1 MLAPAPTFRAPLSPW
16 TTADDELE
24 IAPITTEVSATL
36 PVGAGTAFEAF
47 ADVGQTPRWLS
58 VVQSAR
64 VARLHSDG
72 RPAVVAFLAR
82 LERATIGY
90 SMHYAWDV
98 TDLSASWST
107 PEGATVHIAGDA
119 RFTPLSARA
128 CLLHYRLT
136 LELPF
141 ETEWANA
148 SFGGNAAAA
157 VASEFREHLRRL
169 A

>member
-1 MLAPAPTFRAPLSPW
+1 MHAVAPVALAPLSPW
-16 TTADDELE
+16 TADDELG

-47 ADVGQTPRWLS
+47 ADIAQTPRWMS
-58 VVQSAR
+58 IVQSAR
-64 VARLHSDG
+64 VARVDDNG
-72 RPAVVAFLAR
+72 RPSVVAFLAR

-90 SMHYAWDV
+90 SLSYRWDP
-98 TDLSASWST
+98 TDLTVSWST
-107 PEGATVHIAGDA
+107 PDGATVHISGDA

-141 ETEWANA
+141 ESEWA
-148 SFGGNAAAA
+148 SVGFGGNAAAA

-169 A
+169 G

>member
-1 MLAPAPTFRAPLSPW
+1 MLATHRAPLSPW
-16 TTADDELE
+16 TPDEDLE

-47 ADVGQTPRWLS
+47 ADIAQTPRWLS

-64 VARLHSDG
+64 VVKKDENG
-72 RPAVVAFLAR
+72 RPLVVAFLAR

-90 SMHYAWDV
+90 SLTYRWDP
-98 TDLSASWST
+98 TDLSIAWST
-107 PEGATVHIAGDA
+107 PDGATVHIGGDI
-119 RFTPLSARA
+119 RFTPLSSRA
-128 CLLHYRLT
+128 CLMHYRLT
-136 LELPF
+136 MELPF
-141 ETEWANA
+141 ETEWSNA

-157 VASEFREHLRRL
+157 VASDFREHHRRL